1 MRTIRNCR
9 GYGST
14 YMAPCKANHPAEN
27 SKVMLGISVDG
38 IELHFITGDKRT
50 GEVRALLFEFSSS
63 ADCDASSV
71 GFQEEVEKFAW
82 EKIKRW
88 KYSEPEKTF
97 SFQYCFSSVKEK
109 WIICD
114 TIQVGTFCRSQNLF
128 FFERSHLL
136 IIILKNV

>member
-1 MRTIRNCR
+1 VTSARER
-9 GYGST
+9 Y
-14 YMAPCKANHPAEN
+14 APC
-27 SKVMLGISVDG
+27 SLS
-38 IELHFITGDKRT
+38 F
-50 GEVRALLFEFSSS
+50 LFFSRL
-63 ADCDASSV
+63 DVSSV

-128 FFERSHLL
+128 FFFERSHLL
-136 IIILKNV
+136 III